1 MNLRLKVSL
10 FFLACISVFWAAAWY
25 EVHQS
30 QEARLQQARLQT
42 SNEAR
47 AFAEYAKS
55 TIKRMNEVLV
65 DTRVH
70 WHEGR
75 KNFES
80 AVDSDQR
87 NFNDLA
93 FQMAVINAQGKL
105 AYSSLHNA
113 PLGAEL
119 SDREH
124 FQVHKHAAPTD
135 ALYISNPVM
144 GRASG
149 KWSIQ
154 FTRPLLKGGQ
164 FDGVLVAS
172 VSPEVFSNFGITLD
186 VGEHGAVAMVRN
198 DGQIISRFPQLE
210 KHLERAPA
218 DLPFLDAN
226 AAESGNFQRV
236 STADQIERI
245 FGYRKDD
252 QFGFTYVV
260 GLSKEE
266 VMRPEVA
273 HQSLVLGVAAL
284 ASLLMLLL
292 YLTLYLALLRNER
305 LGKRLVSEKQRAE
318 EANLAKSQFLANM
331 SHEIRTPMNG
341 VLGMTQLLLNTKLTP
356 EQREYAKLIETSG
369 ESLLVLIN
377 DILDIS
383 KIEAGHMEYDLHDF
397 SLTALVNHL
406 ASLMQVRA
414 RKKGVSL
421 VIEYRSDVAALHNGD
436 SLRVQQVLV
445 NLIGN
450 AIKFTDNGEVRLC
463 IEQSGEGLRFEV
475 TDTGIGIAQEALSK
489 LFASFTQ
496 VDSSTSRKYGGT
508 GLGLVICKR
517 LVEGMG
523 GTIGVSSTEG
533 SGTCFW
539 FTLPL
544 KAVSSVAQETQ
555 VAVSAAVASAPA
567 LETFKAPEDTRVLLV
582 EDHPINQRLALVLL
596 EQFGFVCDLAMDGQQ
611 AVNAAGVEY
620 YSLILMDL
628 QMPVMDG
635 LEATAAIRNGN
646 GPNAYTPIVAM
657 TANAMESDK
666 AACFAAGMND
676 FISKPFTRTG
686 LIRVLEKW
694 VAVQTPITS

>member
-10 FFLACISVFWAAAWY
+10 FFLACISVFWAAAGY
-25 EVHQS
+25 EIHQS
-30 QEARLQQARLQT
+30 REARFQQARLQT
-42 SNEAR
+42 SSEAR

-70 WHEGR
+70 WRDGR
-75 KNFES
+75 KNFEF
-80 AVDSDQR
+80 AVEYDKHNFSDI
-87 NFNDLA
+87 A
-93 FQMAVINAQGKL
+93 FQMAVMDGQGKL
-105 AYSSLHNA
+105 VYSSLRNA
-113 PLGAEL
+113 PLGADL
-119 SDREH
+119 SDRQH
-124 FQVHKHAAPTD
+124 FQVHKFAAPTD

-154 FTRPLLKGGQ
+154 FTRPLLKDGK

-172 VSPEVFSNFGITLD
+172 VAPEVFSNFAVSLD
-186 VGEHGAVAMVRN
+186 VGERGAVAMVRN
-198 DGQIISRFPQLE
+198 DGQVISRFPEME
-210 KHLERAPA
+210 KHLERVSA

-226 AAESGNFQRV
+226 AAEFGNFQRV
-236 STADQIERI
+236 STVDQVERI
-245 FGYRKDD
+245 YGYLKDE
-252 QFGFTYVV
+252 QFGFTYIV
-260 GLSKEE
+260 GLSTEE
-266 VMRPEVA
+266 ILRPEVA
-273 HQSLVLGVAAL
+273 HQTTVLMVTGL

-292 YLTLYLALLRNER
+292 YLTLYQALLRNER

-341 VLGMTQLLLNTKLTP
+341 VLGMTQLLLNTSLTM
-356 EQREYAKLIETSG
+356 EQREYAKLIESSG

-377 DILDIS
+377 DILDLS

-397 SLTALVNHL
+397 SLTSLVNHL
-406 ASLMQVRA
+406 VSVMQVRA
-414 RKKGVSL
+414 RKKGIAL
-421 VIEYRSDVAALHNGD
+421 AIEYRSEVAAMHNGD
-436 SLRVQQVLV
+436 SLRIQQVLV

-450 AIKFTDNGEVRLC
+450 AIKFTDTGEVRLR
-463 IEQSGEGLRFEV
+463 IEQTSEGVRFEV
-475 TDTGIGIAQEALSK
+475 TDTGIGIAQAALPK

-496 VDSSTSRKYGGT
+496 VDASTSRKYGGT

-517 LVEGMG
+517 LIEGMG
-523 GTIGVSSTEG
+523 GTIDVSSGEG

-544 KAVSSVAQETQ
+544 KAVASAAQETQ
-555 VAVSAAVASAPA
+555 AAVSAAVAVAEKPEA
-567 LETFKAPEDTRVLLV
+567 FRVPEDTRVLLV

-596 EQFGFVCDLAMDGQQ
+596 EQFGFVCDLATDGQQ
-611 AVNAAGVEY
+611 AVTAAQREY

-635 LEATAAIRNGN
+635 LEAAANIRNGN

-666 AACFAAGMND
+666 AACFAVGMND

-694 VAVQTPITS
+694 TALQSPAET